1 MKSISITEIDMS
13 TANPKLLARVLSKL
27 EQVTL
32 IANNLAN
39 QQVQQLFTKI
49 NQNCSKLSHLDLSD
63 NDLSAVDPDDL
74 ANVVN
79 NIEEVHLE
87 DTDLSTDQI
96 TAVLT
101 RAQAN
106 TKLEKLA
113 ILGNR
118 ISEVELAIIT
128 RAKEIIGE
136 LDIDSEEEEE
146 DDSSDEED
154 SLDGFI
160 ASESD
165 TEPDG
170 DEESDGGN

>member
-39 QQVQQLFTKI
+39 QQVQQLFTKM
-49 NQNCSKLSHLDLSD
+49 NQNCSKISLLDLSD
-63 NDLSAVDPDDL
+63 NDLSPVDPDDL

-79 NIEEVHLE
+79 NIEEVHLD

-96 TAVLT
+96 TALLT

-106 TKLEKLA
+106 TKLDKLS

-118 ISEVELAIIT
+118 IYQVDLTIIT

-136 LDIDSEEEEE
+136 LDIDSEDEDE

-154 SLDGFI
+154 SLNGFI

-165 TEPDG
+165 IEVDG
-170 DEESDGGN
+170 DEES

>member
-39 QQVQQLFTKI
+39 QQVQQLFTKM
-49 NQNCSKLSHLDLSD
+49 NQNCSKLSILDLSD

-79 NIEEVHLE
+79 SIEEVHLD

-96 TAVLT
+96 TALLT

-106 TKLEKLA
+106 TKLEKLS

-118 ISEVELAIIT
+118 ISQVDLAIIT
-128 RAKEIIGE
+128 RPKKIIGE
-136 LDIDSEEEEE
+136 LDIDSEDEDEDE

-154 SLDGFI
+154 
-160 ASESD
+160 
-165 TEPDG
+165 
-170 DEESDGGN
+170 